1 MYTNGPIFLLP
12 VADGWIGVTVSPSS
26 KHTRDSQIDI
36 FLWKKRMFASNVD
49 SSTKQV
55 RRLHHSW
62 YINIAVSNQSY
73 FWNHFPLFWHERHE
87 TLYILLGYNSIRLCL
102 LWMLKVHYALRT
114 QENTRC
120 EFHWECTWK
129 TGRKLFV
136 IWIQLTSIHGAFW
149 KLGRNVTS
157 LIYTMMCVIQ
167 VNNDE
172 TSQMYFPSDTICSA
186 EQERTIFQVTYSVLM
201 RKGSQLFCIHQLIC

>member
-1 MYTNGPIFLLP
+1 
-12 VADGWIGVTVSPSS
+12 
-26 KHTRDSQIDI
+26 
-36 FLWKKRMFASNVD
+36 
-49 SSTKQV
+49 
-55 RRLHHSW
+55 
-62 YINIAVSNQSY
+62 
-73 FWNHFPLFWHERHE
+73 
-87 TLYILLGYNSIRLCL
+87 
-102 LWMLKVHYALRT
+102 MLKVHYALRT

-201 RKGSQLFCIHQLIC
+201 RKVLNYFAFIHWFVKFVYANSTVKDLIFVRNDHKYISHMYKIDPSAYCFKGG